1 MLMTDAALQ
10 SERVHRGLV
19 RDDRLVEAHRGAQA
33 SRKGGV
39 VDEVVLLERLLD
51 QQQVEAV
58 QLGERLG
65 VRQRVCRV
73 GVDLQRD
80 RSERIAH
87 RGGVGDVATGLD
99 LDLDPHVSL
108 VEIASRRPRRAPRG
122 RAGCRRHARRHP
134 VVHGAEVL
142 PQRSALAAQRR
153 VEHRELQAGLGH
165 AVARRT
171 VRARL
176 RPSSGDSVWRS
187 SRAGTSQRAATSQAP
202 CVYSLEYS
210 GAAPVTISPQPSPSV
225 VRARDEDDLAD
236 GLGAERRRE
245 RRRPAGSA
253 ARAARNPRGSTDAAG
268 RAMGMRSGYAGAV
281 TRTAKRRSR
290 PGAADAAR
298 EATATAAGTAPP
310 GRRSRRSRRSAP

>member
-1 MLMTDAALQ
+1 M
-10 SERVHRGLV
+10 R
-19 RDDRLVEAHRGAQA
+19 RL
-33 SRKGGV
+33 SREGRV
-39 VDEVVLLERLLD
+39 VDEVVLLQRLLD

-58 QLGERLG
+58 ELGEG
-65 VRQRVCRV
+65 GGIGQRVGRV

-87 RGGVGDVATGLD
+87 RGGLGDVATGLD

-108 VEIASRRPRRAPRG
+108 VEIAAHDLDERRGVALDADG
-122 RAGCRRHARRHP
+122 HAGRHP

-165 AVARRT
+165 AVPDERCERACDRFGRQRVAIEQGGDEPAGSDIPRSLRVLARVQR
-171 VRARL
+171 R
-176 RPSSGDSVWRS
+176 G
-187 SRAGTSQRAATSQAP
+187 AGHDLAP
-202 CVYSLEYS
+202 AVAVGRE
-210 GAAPVTISPQPSPSV
+210 GP
-225 VRARDEDDLAD
+225 REDDLAH

-245 RRRPAGSA
+245 RRDQRDLQHAELETLEGH
-253 ARAARNPRGSTDAAG
+253 RCRGSGDGHAL
-268 RAMGMRSGYAGAV
+268 RLRRAV

-298 EATATAAGTAPP
+298 EATATAARTAPP
-310 GRRSRRSRRSAP
+310 GRRSRRSRRSAR